1 MLERDLT
8 LSNGVIAK
16 NLPKGFYWMR
26 LGDTGG
32 IARNKLGCD
41 GFLWFKN
48 HSWPTEVKVGNG
60 KLTDSELKLKEW
72 CKEKSIIYLILRYHE
87 KLGGIWELELADM
100 SLSYTGSN
108 LGEVVENLLD

>member
-16 NLPKGFYWMR
+16 NLPKGFYWLR

-48 HSWPTEVKVGNG
+48 HAWPTEVKVGNG
-60 KLTDSELKLKEW
+60 RLTESEEKMKSW
-72 CKEKSIIYLILRYHE
+72 CKDRFITYLILRYHE
-87 KLGGIWELELADM
+87 KYSLWELELADM
-100 SLSYTGSN
+100 SLSYSGGN
-108 LGEVVENLLD
+108 LGEVVENLIE

>member
-1 MLERDLT
+1 VLERDLT

-16 NLPKGFYWMR
+16 NLPKGFFWMR

-48 HSWPTEVKVGNG
+48 HAWPTEVKVGNG
-60 KLTDSELKLKEW
+60 KLTESEEKMKSW
-72 CKEKSIIYLILRYHE
+72 CKERYITYLILRYHE
-87 KLGGIWELELADM
+87 KYNLWELELADM
-100 SLSYTGSN
+100 SLSYSGGNRRSSR
-108 LGEVVENLLD
+108 EPY